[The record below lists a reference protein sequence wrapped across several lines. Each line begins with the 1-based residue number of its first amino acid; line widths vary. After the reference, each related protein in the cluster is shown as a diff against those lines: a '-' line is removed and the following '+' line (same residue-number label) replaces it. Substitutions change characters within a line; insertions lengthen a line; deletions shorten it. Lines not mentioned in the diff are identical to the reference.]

1 MAPLDERLAVGREGI
16 DGGSFKDMMA
26 GVAATVTVVTAFS
39 DDDPLG
45 ITVTAFTSVSV
56 DPPIVLWCIDKVAVS
71 LEAMVAADGFTVNFL
86 DDDSSDVAMTF
97 ATKGADKFG
106 DTGWSPPTVTG
117 AGPVLTAAYG
127 TFECVT
133 IDRIE
138 MGDHWVI
145 FGRVD
150 AGGRRDTGMSPLLY
164 LDRAFA
170 KVQ

>member
-1 MAPLDERLAVGREGI
+1 MGHEGI
-16 DGGSFKDMMA
+16 DGDTFKDMMA
-26 GVAATVTVVTAFS
+26 GVAATVTVVTAFI
-39 DDDPLG
+39 DDEPLG
-45 ITVTAFTSVSV
+45 MTVSAFTSVSV
-56 DPPIVLWCIDKVAVS
+56 DPPIVLWCIDKVSES
-71 LEAMVAADGFTVNFL
+71 LDAMVAADGFTVNFL

-106 DTGWSPPTVTG
+106 TVGWTPPTTDV
-117 AGPVLTAAYG
+117 AGPVLGVAFG
-127 TFECVT
+127 TFECAT

-150 AGGRRDTGMSPLLY
+150 AGGRTNTGKSPLLY